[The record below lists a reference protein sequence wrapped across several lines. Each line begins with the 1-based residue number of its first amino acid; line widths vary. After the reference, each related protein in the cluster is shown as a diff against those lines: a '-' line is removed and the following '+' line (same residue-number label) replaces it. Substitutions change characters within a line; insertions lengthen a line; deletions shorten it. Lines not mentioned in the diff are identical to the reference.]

1 MKKQFFVSVFVL
13 VLYNI
18 LILYI
23 CPVKYDL
30 TYPLTILISVTG
42 SGIIATFL
50 FNWLIKPFAELK
62 NQLEEAESIR
72 REFVANVTHELKT
85 PLTSITGFIETL
97 QSGAQEDPEIRSKF
111 IDIIAIETAR
121 LTRLIEDLLVISDIE
136 NKRSMDLDHTFDV
149 KASLESIIDTMI
161 PIADSRGISLE
172 ADLENNLLI
181 TGSEDRF
188 KQMMVNLIDNAIKY
202 SGNGKIVTIKAKKT
216 IEGIEVSV
224 QDHGIGVKEEDI
236 PRLFERFFRV
246 DKSRSQK
253 MGGTGLGLSI
263 VKHTAALF
271 DAALNVESDL
281 GKGSTFYVVF
291 RK

>member
-1 MKKQFFVSVFVL
+1 MKKQFFVSVVVL
-13 VLYNI
+13 VLYN
-18 LILYI
+18 LIVSYLGL
-23 CPVKYDL
+23 VKNNL
-30 TYPLTILISVTG
+30 ELSITFLISIIG
-42 SGIIATFL
+42 SGLIAIFL

-97 QSGAQEDPEIRSKF
+97 QSGAQEDPEIRGKF

-136 NKRSMDLDHTFDV
+136 NKRSMNFELSFDV
-149 KASLESIIDTMI
+149 KNSLESIIDTMI
-161 PIADSRGISLE
+161 PIAVTRGISLQAE
-172 ADLENNLLI
+172 LENNLLI

-202 SGNGKIVTIKAKKT
+202 SGNGKIVMVRAKRT
-216 IEGIEVSV
+216 DEGIEVSV
-224 QDHGIGVKEEDI
+224 QDHGIGVEEPDI

-271 DAALNVESDL
+271 GAVLRVESQV
-281 GKGSTFYVVF
+281 GQGSTFFVIF
-291 RK
+291 KK

>member
-23 CPVKYDL
+23 CQVKYDL
-30 TYPLTILISVTG
+30 TYPLTILTSITG
-42 SGIIATFL
+42 SGIIAIFL

-136 NKRSMDLDHTFDV
+136 NKRSMDFDHTFDV
-149 KASLESIIDTMI
+149 KASLESIIETMI

-172 ADLENNLLI
+172 SDLESNLLI

-202 SGNGKIVTIKAKKT
+202 SGNGKFVTIRAKKT

-271 DAALNVESDL
+271 GAALKVESHI
-281 GKGSTFYVVF
+281 GKGSTFYVIF
-291 RK
+291 KK